1 MHKSQVQ
8 TLVWVLVYAG
18 LLTVCVSV
26 FLLRAG
32 TETLGWSMLAAGAVV
47 TAVGAALVVVRA
59 RMEEPAAAKKG
70 SPE

>member
-32 TETLGWSMLAAGAVV
+32 TETLGWLMLTAGAVV
-47 TAVGAALVVVRA
+47 AAVGAALVVVRA
-59 RMEEPAAAKKG
+59 RMEEPAEAKKG

>member
-32 TETLGWSMLAAGAVV
+32 TETLGWLMLAAGAVV

>member
-1 MHKSQVQ
+1 MHKSRVQ

-26 FLLRAG
+26 FVLRAG
-32 TETLGWSMLAAGAVV
+32 TETLGWLMLAAGAAV

>member
-1 MHKSQVQ
+1 MHKSRVQ

-26 FLLRAG
+26 FVLRAG
-32 TETLGWSMLAAGAVV
+32 TETLGWLMLAAGAVV